1 MTASHDENKHVVLMY
16 ASVGKI
22 YERYERNKRA
32 MKHVFFTIEGGDE
45 KLLDDEEHIILT
57 LKNTADA
64 VKATLLKTSSH
75 KFHPCGVTAV
85 ALLSES
91 HISIHSWPELGKAAC
106 DIFTCGNHTQPEL
119 GVEIMQ
125 TAFAASKVTNL
136 KNVNR
141 GNWDSVCTTEK

>member
-1 MTASHDENKHVVLMY
+1 MTRKLYAVLMY
-16 ASVGKI
+16 SSVEKI
-22 YERYERNKRA
+22 YEGYQRNQRN

-45 KLLDDEEHIILT
+45 KLLDNEEHIILT

-75 KFHPCGVTAV
+75 KFQPCGVTAV

-106 DIFTCGNHTQPEL
+106 DIFTCGTHTKPEL
-119 GVEIMQ
+119 GIEVMQ
-125 TAFAASKVTNL
+125 TAFAAAKVTNL
-136 KNVNR
+136 KNVSR
-141 GNWDSVCTTEK
+141 GDWDSVCAVEK